1 MASFDEPDWTSTDQQ
16 RPANGSVVADPL
28 RVVLDQGP
36 RNGVFFLYGDDSYRK
51 DEAARRLVDLHV
63 DEGTRDFNLDVL
75 WGSDVDVETLA
86 RILATP
92 PMMAPRRV
100 VLIRDAEAFASSPR
114 ARDVILKL
122 AENPPPDLTCV
133 LVARI
138 PDGSKA
144 KFYRDLKR
152 ATHSIEFP
160 AITEAD
166 VPGLLME
173 FAQSN
178 YSIDMDEDAA
188 RALGGAIGVDL
199 GILVQEMAKLAGLV
213 GNRGRISIEDVRN
226 AGTNLPRQDRWEW
239 FDLIGGRRFAE
250 ALDGLPVLMQQ
261 ETGVALTIGLATHV
275 IRVGMV
281 VEGGPQ
287 ALERALPPHQKWLAR
302 RYTAQAKAWT
312 IAEIETALL
321 GLRRVD
327 RLLKSSALPDE
338 HHLEAWLLE
347 QMLPGEAAA

>member
-1 MASFDEPDWTSTDQQ
+1 M
-16 RPANGSVVADPL
+16 ADPL
-28 RVVLDQGP
+28 RVALDQGP
-36 RNGVFFLYGDDSYRK
+36 RNGVFFLYGDDAYRK
-51 DEAARRLVDLHV
+51 EEAARALVDLHV
-63 DEGTRDFNLDVL
+63 DEGTRDFNLDL
-75 WGSDVDVETLA
+75 LSGSNIDVEALA

-114 ARDVILKL
+114 ARDIILEL

-152 ATHSIEFP
+152 ATHSMEFP

-166 VPGLLME
+166 VPGWLMD
-173 FAQSN
+173 FAEAN
-178 YSIDMDEDAA
+178 HSIGMDEDAA
-188 RALGGAIGVDL
+188 RALGGAVGVDL
-199 GILVQEMAKLAGLV
+199 GILAQEMAKLAGLV
-213 GNRGRISIEDVRN
+213 GERGRITIEDVRN
-226 AGTNLPRQDRWEW
+226 AGTHLPRQDRWEW
-239 FDLIGGRRFAE
+239 FDLVGGRRFRA
-250 ALDGLPVLMQQ
+250 ALGGLPVLLQQ

-275 IRVGMV
+275 IRLGMV

-302 RYTAQAKAWT
+302 RYSAQANAWT
-312 IAEIETALL
+312 IGQIETALL

-327 RLLKSSALPDE
+327 RLLKSSALSDE

-347 QMLPGEAAA
+347 QMVSGEVAA

>member
-1 MASFDEPDWTSTDQQ
+1 MT
-16 RPANGSVVADPL
+16 DPL

-36 RNGVFFLYGDDSYRK
+36 RDGVFFLYGDDSYRK
-51 DEAARRLVDLHV
+51 DEAARSLVDLHV

-75 WGSDVDVETLA
+75 WASDVDVEALA

-92 PMMAPRRV
+92 PMMAARRV

-114 ARDVILKL
+114 ARDVILAL

-144 KFYRDLKR
+144 KFYSILKR
-152 ATHSIEFP
+152 SAHSMEFP

-166 VPGLLME
+166 VPGWLMD
-173 FAQSN
+173 FARTTH
-178 YSIDMDEDAA
+178 SIDMDEDAA

-199 GILVQEMAKLAGLV
+199 GILVQEMAKLASLV
-213 GNRGRISIEDVRN
+213 GDRGRISIEDVRN

-239 FDLIGGRRFAE
+239 FDLVGERRFEE

-261 ETGVALTIGLATHV
+261 DTGVGLTIGLATHV
-275 IRVGMV
+275 IRIGLV
-281 VEGGPQ
+281 VEGDPQ

-302 RYTAQAKAWT
+302 RYRAQGKAWT
-312 IAEIETALL
+312 AAQIETALL

-327 RLLKSSALPDE
+327 RLLKSSALPGE
-338 HHLEAWLLE
+338 HHLESWLLE
-347 QMLPGEAAA
+347 QMILGEAAA

>member
-1 MASFDEPDWTSTDQQ
+1 M
-16 RPANGSVVADPL
+16 ADPL
-28 RVVLDQGP
+28 RVVLEQGP
-36 RNGVFFLYGDDSYRK
+36 RDGVFFLYGDDSYRK
-51 DEAARRLVDLHV
+51 DEAARTLVDLHV
-63 DEGTRDFNLDVL
+63 DEATRDFNLDVL
-75 WGSDVDVETLA
+75 WGSDVDVEALA

-92 PMMAPRRV
+92 PMMAARRV
-100 VLIRDAEAFASSPR
+100 VLIRDVEAFASSPR
-114 ARDVILKL
+114 ARDVILEL

-152 ATHSIEFP
+152 STQSIEFP

-166 VPGLLME
+166 VPGWLME
-173 FAQSN
+173 FAQKEHSV
-178 YSIDMDEDAA
+178 DMDEDAA
-188 RALGGAIGVDL
+188 RALSGAIGVDL

-213 GNRGRISIEDVRN
+213 GDRARITLEDVRN
-226 AGTNLPRQDRWEW
+226 AGTNLPRQDRWDW
-239 FDLIGGRRFAE
+239 FDLVGGRRFAD
-250 ALDGLPVLMQQ
+250 ALAGLPVLMQQ
-261 ETGVALTIGLATHV
+261 ETGVALTIGLATHL
-275 IRVGMV
+275 IRLGMV

-302 RYTAQAKAWT
+302 RYSAQAKAWT
-312 IAEIETALL
+312 ITEIETALL

-327 RLLKSSALPDE
+327 RFLKSSALPGE

>member
-1 MASFDEPDWTSTDQQ
+1 M
-16 RPANGSVVADPL
+16 
-28 RVVLDQGP
+28 VLDQGP
-36 RNGVFFLYGDDSYRK
+36 RDGVFFLYGDDSYRK
-51 DEAARRLVDLHV
+51 DEAARSLVDFHV

-75 WGSDVDVETLA
+75 RGSDVDVEALA

-92 PMMAPRRV
+92 PMMAARRV

-114 ARDVILKL
+114 ARDVILEL

-152 ATHSIEFP
+152 STHSIEFP

-166 VPGLLME
+166 VPGWLME
-173 FAQSN
+173 FAKDN
-178 YSIDMDEDAA
+178 HSIDLDEDAA

-199 GILVQEMAKLAGLV
+199 GILVQEMAKLAGLA
-213 GNRGRISIEDVRN
+213 GARGRITLEDVRN
-226 AGTNLPRQDRWEW
+226 AGTNLPTQDRWEW
-239 FDLIGGRRFAE
+239 FDLVGGRRFAE
-250 ALDGLPVLMQQ
+250 ALDGLPILMQQ

-275 IRVGMV
+275 IRLGLVL
-281 VEGGPQ
+281 EGGPQ
-287 ALERALPPHQKWLAR
+287 ALESALPPHQKWLAR
-302 RYTAQAKAWT
+302 RYSAQGKTWT
-312 IAEIETALL
+312 IAQIETALL

-327 RLLKSSALPDE
+327 RSLKSSALPGE
-338 HHLEAWLLE
+338 HYLEAWLLE
-347 QMLPGEAAA
+347 QMLPSGAVA